1 MSPKD
6 NDPDPMNDEVS
17 TGDGADTRGLSS
29 RRYERVMQRLMGR
42 VQLSVAAH
50 SDYLTVR
57 RGQSAWHGG
66 APVSGPCVLREDGF
80 FRVELLRLRDGQA
93 LPWPE
98 GVLAQEVLLLQGAWA
113 SPSGGDDLT
122 DCRRRDRYSYRV
134 RRAAGQGT
142 GLPPMPLLAR
152 GDTQVYVRH
161 LRVPI
166 EQLPALEARWWLRA
180 LAPQTQVEPDL
191 SAWIVSGPGVKV
203 CLLSGDAQVVS
214 MLVRFEAGAGVN
226 DHHHALDE
234 DCLVL
239 EGEMFLGD
247 ILLQPGDY
255 QLAPAGGGHFGEFSD
270 VGVLFFFHGALDPV
284 LRQPRP

>member
-1 MSPKD
+1 MSPTDKD
-6 NDPDPMNDEVS
+6 PAPMNDGVS
-17 TGDGADTRGLSS
+17 TGHGADGLGLSS
-29 RRYERVMQRLMGR
+29 TRYERVMQRLMGR

-57 RGQSAWHGG
+57 RGGSAWLGG
-66 APVSGPCVLREDGF
+66 APVGGPAVLREDAF
-80 FRVELLRLRDGQA
+80 FRVELLHLRDGQP

-113 SPSGGDDLT
+113 SPSGSDAAT
-122 DCRRRDRYSYRV
+122 DYRYSYRV
-134 RRAAGQGT
+134 RRAPGQGPDQ
-142 GLPPMPLLAR
+142 PPMPLLAH
-152 GDTQVYVRH
+152 GDTQAYVRH
-161 LRVPI
+161 LRAPV
-166 EQLPALEARWWLRA
+166 EQLPPLEARWWQRA
-180 LAPQTQVEPDL
+180 LAPQTQVEPGL
-191 SAWIVSGPGVKV
+191 SAWIASGPGVQV

-247 ILLQPGDY
+247 MLLQPGDY

-284 LRQPRP
+284 LREPRR

>member
-1 MSPKD
+1 
-6 NDPDPMNDEVS
+6 MNEEVPTGEGVDALSLTS
-17 TGDGADTRGLSS
+17 T
-29 RRYERVMQRLMGR
+29 RYERVMQRLMGR

-57 RGQSAWHGG
+57 RGESAWHGG
-66 APVSGPCVLREDGF
+66 APATGPCLLREDGF
-80 FRVELLRLRDGQA
+80 FRVELLRLHDGQA
-93 LPWPE
+93 LPWPK
-98 GVLAQEVLLLQGAWA
+98 GVLAQEVLLLQGAWT
-113 SPSGGDDLT
+113 SPSGSDAPT
-122 DCRRRDRYSYRV
+122 DYRHSYRV
-134 RRAAGQGT
+134 RRAPGQGPDQ
-142 GLPPMPLLAR
+142 PPMPLLAH

-161 LRVPI
+161 LRVPV
-166 EQLPALEARWWLRA
+166 EQLPPLEARWWQRA
-180 LAPQTQVEPDL
+180 LAPQTQVEPGL
-191 SAWIVSGPGVKV
+191 SAWIASGPGVRV
-203 CLLSGDAQVVS
+203 CLLSGDALVVS

-247 ILLQPGDY
+247 MLLQPGDY

-284 LRQPRP
+284 LREPRR